1 MSFAPSLTRKLA
13 MAAALVFAAGFT
25 TDGRLQADDGWKFPN
40 LNPFKKSEE
49 TGSAGKKKTSA
60 KFSDKNQDSSW
71 KWWGSTKDASRSRAA
86 EPSTWD
92 KMSSGTK
99 SLMAKTK
106 SAITPWK
113 SEETTTKRPATG
125 TNRLVSKKK
134 QEKSSWLP
142 TWKTEKES
150 SDGPRT
156 LSDWVGL
163 PKPE

>member
-1 MSFAPSLTRKLA
+1 MSITISLSRKLA
-13 MAAALVFAAGFT
+13 IPIAVVLVSACAANRPV
-25 TDGRLQADDGWKFPN
+25 QAEDGWKFPN
-40 LNPFKKSEE
+40 LNPFKKSDD
-49 TGSAGKKKTSA
+49 TGSSGKKKASA
-60 KFSDKNQDSSW
+60 KLSDKPHGSSW
-71 KWWGSTKDASRSRAA
+71 KWWGSTNNSSTSRTS

-99 SLMAKTK
+99 SLMTKTK

-113 SEETTTKRPATG
+113 TEEATTKRSATG

-142 TWKTEKES
+142 TWKTEKEP